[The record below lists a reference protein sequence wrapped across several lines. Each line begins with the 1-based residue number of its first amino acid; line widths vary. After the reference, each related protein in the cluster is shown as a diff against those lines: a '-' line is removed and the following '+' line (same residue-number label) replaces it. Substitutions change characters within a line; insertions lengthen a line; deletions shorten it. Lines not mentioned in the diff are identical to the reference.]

1 MRPSFASLVASC
13 CTLSLLCVG
22 VHAQNPIASAL
33 QSTAAR
39 AARNL
44 VESAEEMPADKYG
57 YKPTPAQ
64 MSFGQVVL
72 HLAGGNDMMCG
83 WIAGTPAPEQPKLTP
98 EDSKDKLVARLKRS
112 FDFCTSALARVD
124 DSKLGDSIPFF
135 QGRKTTRAEQMFDL
149 AVDWADHYSQ
159 VAIYLRLN
167 GLLPPTATR
176 KEM

>member
-83 WIAGTPAPEQPKLTP
+83 WIAGTPARFMPST
-98 EDSKDKLVARLKRS
+98 V
-112 FDFCTSALARVD
+112 
-124 DSKLGDSIPFF
+124 
-135 QGRKTTRAEQMFDL
+135 
-149 AVDWADHYSQ
+149 SQ
-159 VAIYLRLN
+159 VTCRISPCVTSNSNVLGQGTDTSIKKIGNHKWLSHD
-167 GLLPPTATR
+167 LPPL
-176 KEM
+176 